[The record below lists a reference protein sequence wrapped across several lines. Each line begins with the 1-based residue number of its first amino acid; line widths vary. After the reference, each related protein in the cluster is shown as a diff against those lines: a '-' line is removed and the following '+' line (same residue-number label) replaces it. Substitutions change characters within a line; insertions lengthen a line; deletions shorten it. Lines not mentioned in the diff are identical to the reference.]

1 LWLRTHGEE
10 GYPNFPPP
18 LNFFLD
24 LTNGMRIMED
34 IMNKKLEDMIKSLES
49 IKEDLTYGA
58 SLDRLPTHNFIK
70 ASVELEMIANRL
82 YKISNELC
90 DQTKITE

>member
-1 LWLRTHGEE
+1 MLLLS
-10 GYPNFPPP
+10 P

-24 LTNGMRIMED
+24 LANRMCIMDGM
-34 IMNKKLEDMIKSLES
+34 MNKKLEDMIKSLES
-49 IKEDLTYGA
+49 IKKDLTYGA
-58 SLDRLPTHNFIK
+58 SLDKLPTHNFIK
-70 ASVELEMIANRL
+70 ASVELEMIATRL

>member
-1 LWLRTHGEE
+1 MWLRIQGE
-10 GYPNFPPP
+10 GGLFLSP
-18 LNFFLD
+18 LNFSLD
-24 LTNGMRIMED
+24 LTNRMCIMDD

-70 ASVELEMIANRL
+70 ASVELEMIATRL

>member
-1 LWLRTHGEE
+1 MGGE

-24 LTNGMRIMED
+24 LTNGMCIMDD

>member
-1 LWLRTHGEE
+1 MLFLS
-10 GYPNFPPP
+10 P

-24 LTNGMRIMED
+24 PINEVCIMDD

-49 IKEDLTYGA
+49 IKEDLSYGA
-58 SLDRLPTHNFIK
+58 SLDKLPTHNFIK
-70 ASVELEMIANRL
+70 ASVELEMIATRL

>member
-1 LWLRTHGEE
+1 
-10 GYPNFPPP
+10 
-18 LNFFLD
+18 
-24 LTNGMRIMED
+24 MCIMDD

-70 ASVELEMIANRL
+70 ASVELEMIATRL
-82 YKISNELC
+82 YKISDELC
-90 DQTKITE
+90 DQTKINT

>member
-1 LWLRTHGEE
+1 MD
-10 GYPNFPPP
+10 FPSP
-18 LNFFLD
+18 LNFSLD
-24 LTNGMRIMED
+24 LTNGMCIMDD

-70 ASVELEMIANRL
+70 ASVELEMIATRL